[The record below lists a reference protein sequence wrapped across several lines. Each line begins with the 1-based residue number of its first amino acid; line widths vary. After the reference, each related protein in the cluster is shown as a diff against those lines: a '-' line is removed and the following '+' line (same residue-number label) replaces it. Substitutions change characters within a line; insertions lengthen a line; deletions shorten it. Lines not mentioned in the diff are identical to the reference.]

1 MPKFS
6 MVSSQNMP
14 KFSIVLNNLPKFSKA
29 RLSNLPKFSVLFHL
43 IRTFFFR
50 IIFNQAKLCVMCLDL
65 LLEQI

>member
-1 MPKFS
+1 MNENPK
-6 MVSSQNMP
+6 MP

-43 IRTFFFR
+43 ICTFR